1 MNKKTLIVIG
11 VGIGVYLLFFSR
23 KARCYHILNTRPEQ
37 SIKEKRYKECL
48 EGKQYIMKKFLIMI
62 ISLSMLGCG
71 ITEPTKKS
79 CCDKKSSTE
88 KCETKK

>member
-48 EGKQYIMKKFLIMI
+48 EGK
-62 ISLSMLGCG
+62 
-71 ITEPTKKS
+71 
-79 CCDKKSSTE
+79 
-88 KCETKK
+88 